1 MTNPYERPSFKQIG
15 QDDQNNAGSDVNKN
29 SDYDSDVE
37 NAKINGATV
46 NKNKIMRNDRSMRT
60 SIPYTFLS
68 TKI

>member
-29 SDYDSDVE
+29 SDNDSDVE

-46 NKNKIMRNDRSMRT
+46 NKNKI
-60 SIPYTFLS
+60 I
-68 TKI
+68 